1 MTPKTKSTKVK
12 INRWDYT
19 KQKKVYHSKRIQRMK
34 RQPTKWEKI
43 FANHVLDKGLMF
55 KIYKKIIQ
63 LNKKEKQSDFKNGQ
77 RN

>member
-1 MTPKTKSTKVK
+1 
-12 INRWDYT
+12 
-19 KQKKVYHSKRIQRMK
+19 MK